1 MIMNLNYQQTDYRPK
16 FYVHAK
22 LLYSIKSYRN
32 ITITRQS
39 SKYPNLNSIEEFWA
53 NWMSYSENLDNKI
66 IYSRYV

>member
-1 MIMNLNYQQTDYRPK
+1 MKLNYQQNDYQPK
-16 FYVHAK
+16 FDVHAK

-39 SKYPNLNSIEEFWA
+39 SKYSNLNSIEEFWA
-53 NWMSYSENLDNKI
+53 NWMSHSENLDNKI